1 MNNRKHNAPNLNIK
15 RVSLAHNK
23 GSLTQR
29 NAGSGLGFKLNVV
42 STPNQ
47 QANNRYRN

>member
-1 MNNRKHNAPNLNIK
+1 MNNRNHNAPNLNLK
-15 RVSLAHNK
+15 RVSLPHNK

-42 STPNQ
+42 FKPNQ